1 MATARKS
8 FEAILLDRSWVS
20 AQDLDKARQRK
31 KPGQELADALV
42 EMGALEPQRLSRA
55 LAQQYRLPFQAHLD
69 EHTLDNN
76 LVAKVP
82 INYAKKNCLLPIASD
97 GRTLTVAIADPAN
110 FEPLDDLRLL
120 FGLQI
125 EPVVTPVDVINN
137 TINRAYDRATT
148 TTAHDLMIDLDEERL
163 EQVASELNNE
173 PRDLLESDDAA
184 PIIKLVNGLLAQAV
198 KDRASDIHVEPFERS
213 LVVRFRVDGMMYDV
227 LTPPQRFQA
236 AISSRIKVMSGLN
249 IAEKRLPQDGRIRL
263 RIAGRDI
270 DVRVSTIPT
279 AFGERIVL
287 RLLDRAQTLVG
298 LDLDRLGFTGDNLR
312 RLETLIHQSHG
323 IVLVTGPTGSGKTTT
338 LYACLSRINSP
349 EKNIIT
355 IEDPIEYQ
363 LHGVGQMQVN

>member
-1 MATARKS
+1 MATARKD
-8 FEAILLDRSWVS
+8 FESILLDRSWVS
-20 AQDLDKARQRK
+20 PQDLEKARERK

-125 EPVVTPVDVINN
+125 EPVVTPADVITN

-163 EQVASELNNE
+163 
-173 PRDLLESDDAA
+173 
-184 PIIKLVNGLLAQAV
+184 
-198 KDRASDIHVEPFERS
+198 
-213 LVVRFRVDGMMYDV
+213 
-227 LTPPQRFQA
+227 
-236 AISSRIKVMSGLN
+236 
-249 IAEKRLPQDGRIRL
+249 
-263 RIAGRDI
+263 
-270 DVRVSTIPT
+270 
-279 AFGERIVL
+279 
-287 RLLDRAQTLVG
+287 
-298 LDLDRLGFTGDNLR
+298 
-312 RLETLIHQSHG
+312 
-323 IVLVTGPTGSGKTTT
+323 
-338 LYACLSRINSP
+338 
-349 EKNIIT
+349 
-355 IEDPIEYQ
+355 
-363 LHGVGQMQVN
+363 